1 MKKRY
6 GLISRVVS
14 PERGKEEKSLRWEGF
29 VRKGRF
35 KPGMKKEE
43 SYGRESTQQGDV
55 TGVGRGE
62 SELGRL
68 G

>member
-1 MKKRY
+1 
-6 GLISRVVS
+6 
-14 PERGKEEKSLRWEGF
+14 

-43 SYGRESTQQGDV
+43 SYGRESTQKDDV